1 MAEPSLRERALRHLA
16 RRDHSRAE
24 LARKLAAHGSAD
36 EIEAVITR
44 MGELGLQSDTRYAE
58 TFVRGKAARFGL
70 SRLRNELSRRGV
82 DRELIDQA
90 IAATL
95 PGAPL
100 AVPTDVADRAACE
113 ALVAATVARFGRVE
127 AMTEGGEESEA
138 AQMIR
143 MGVAMGID
151 PDYVGELVREG
162 IEEDW
167 AYILTDTDFEPAIDM
182 RFANIKAHFDKIRGR
197 VPPRGAA

>member
-90 IAATL
+90 IACECDE
-95 PGAPL
+95 PEI
-100 AVPTDVADRAACE
+100 DRARGVLHSRFSEPPVDPRAW
-113 ALVAATVARFGRVE
+113 ARQARFLQTRGFAPDLIRTLLKE
-127 AMTEGGEESEA
+127 PYDESA
-138 AQMIR
+138 
-143 MGVAMGID
+143 
-151 PDYVGELVREG
+151 
-162 IEEDW
+162 
-167 AYILTDTDFEPAIDM
+167 
-182 RFANIKAHFDKIRGR
+182 
-197 VPPRGAA
+197 